1 MKLAEALAERKSLQ
15 DRLAMMTNR
24 ARQSVT
30 VAEGQKPTESPEVLM
45 QSMEE
50 VLGQWE
56 TLVTRINRTNLQTL
70 LPNGKTI
77 MEAIAQRDRINRMLQ
92 ILKGLSDTLMGTGQN
107 HFEMMGRRDIMV
119 VPAIDVAA
127 LQQRIDEL
135 AAERM
140 KVDLMIQE
148 AGWTTELS
156 I

>member
-24 ARQSVT
+24 AQQSVT

-56 TLVTRINRTNLQTL
+56 TLVTRVNRTNLQTL

-77 MEAIAQRDRINRMLQ
+77 MEAIAQRDRISRMLQ

-107 HFEMMGRRDIMV
+107 HFDMMGRRNIMV

-140 KVDLMIQE
+140 QVDLMIQE